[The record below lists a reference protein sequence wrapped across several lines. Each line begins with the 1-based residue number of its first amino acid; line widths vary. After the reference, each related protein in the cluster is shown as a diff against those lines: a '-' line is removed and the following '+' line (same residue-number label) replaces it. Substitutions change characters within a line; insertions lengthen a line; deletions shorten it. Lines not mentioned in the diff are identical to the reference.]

1 MVVLGVL
8 LGFILGGTVVLVAV
22 RKRLFMAPAVQAHE
36 DCEYKKLW
44 NEAVSLLG
52 TTGQLT
58 SEQIAAITPA
68 KPTPVVQK
76 RMTLKKMPGHSADR
90 RDMAIARI
98 EAGQPPV
105 DNMRGMHTAD
115 RRDVEIARAEAGQP
129 PVDDLQDM
137 HSADVRDVHIARIQF
152 ANRQKQQ

>member
-8 LGFILGGTVVLVAV
+8 LGFVLGGTVVLVAA
-22 RKRLFMAPAVQAHE
+22 RKRLLMAPAVQAHE
-36 DCEYKKLW
+36 DCEYKQLW

-58 SEQIAAITPA
+58 PQQIAAITPA
-68 KPTPVVQK
+68 KPTLK
-76 RMTLKKMPGHSADR
+76 AKAKALTRMSGHSADR

-98 EAGQPPV
+98 EAGLPPV

-115 RRDVEIARAEAGQP
+115 RRDVEIARAQAGQP
-129 PVDDLQDM
+129 PVDDLKGM
-137 HSADVRDVHIARIQF
+137 HSADVRDVHSARIQI
-152 ANRQKQQ
+152 AKRRKQQ